1 MSGATHHTRL
11 MTFARRDDGQSL
23 VLAVLL
29 LLVLTIGTTATISTI
44 TSTQTMSTRDRQG
57 ARALNAAEAGLDLA
71 ANAVSASNGSP
82 PSGVQ
87 TTTVDNVGIQWK
99 ATQVSSS
106 STGSVWNVDVRATSG
121 NTVKVLREQVVSTVH
136 PGTPGA
142 PSSVYSYG
150 LYTGDSS
157 PAGNCATD
165 LTSTSYGNWITNG
178 GSGSGSAQIM
188 TPVWVNNSLC
198 LAGSGGVIIGNDDT
212 DLSHPVSLY
221 VQGNYYAKGVSTPVG
236 TATDRIFSS
245 TIAGGHCWVGKN
257 YATQVYCDNDKPVAQ
272 GGDPTSNPNS
282 KNGPGIYANSY
293 SSQPASIAKP
303 TVWETGAYNTTGPGP
318 VSGCGTGH
326 GQSQG
331 SLKFDNDSSPNAS
344 LASQNILNLSP
355 TKNFD
360 CRTYD
365 SNGNLIGQFTYVSGS
380 PGTLTINGTVFID
393 GSITFPGG
401 GSANQ
406 AKYLGRGTLYVDGTV
421 SFTNDGQL
429 CAAYYTDSSNVV
441 HNYTS
446 GSCLSPWTPT
456 ATDPMIE
463 IVALNHANLSTD
475 DTAQKSVAVNP
486 NIDGFS
492 MTGASRFQGIA
503 FVSGRFDAPSGS
515 AFPTGGV
522 ISDTAVVSGG
532 DSFGHIAAPPSS
544 APGAAATPA
553 SVTTWAITQSSWR
566 QCPAD
571 TSTFCS

>member
-1 MSGATHHTRL
+1 MSGATKQIRL
-11 MTFARRDDGQSL
+11 ATFARREDGQSL
-23 VLAVLL
+23 ILSIIV
-29 LLVLTIGTTATISTI
+29 LLVLTIGTTAVV
-44 TSTQTMSTRDRQG
+44 TSVMSGQSASTRDRQG

-71 ANAVSASNGSP
+71 ANAVTASNGSP

-87 TTTVDNVGIQWK
+87 STTVDGVTVLWQ

-106 STGSVWNVDVRATSG
+106 STGAVWNVDVRATQG
-121 NTVKVLREQVVSTVH
+121 KTAKVLREQVVSTVH

-142 PSSVYSYG
+142 PSSVYNYG
-150 LYTGDSS
+150 LYTGDPS

-165 LTSTSYGNWITNG
+165 LTSNSYGNWITNG

-188 TPVWVNNSLC
+188 TSVWVNNSLC
-198 LAGSGGVIIGNDDT
+198 IAGSGGVVIGNDVT
-212 DLSHPVSLY
+212 DPTHPISLY
-221 VQGNYYAKGVSTPVG
+221 VQGNYYAKGVTSPVG
-236 TATDRIFSS
+236 TDTNRITSS

-257 YATQVYCDNDKPVAQ
+257 YAAQVYCDNDKPVAQ
-272 GGDPTSNPNS
+272 GGDPTSNPND
-282 KNGPGIYANSY
+282 KNGPGIYANAY
-293 SSQPASIAKP
+293 SSQPATITKP
-303 TVWETGAYNTTGPGP
+303 TVWETGAYNTSGPGP

-331 SLKFDNDSSPNAS
+331 SLKFDNDSTPNAS
-344 LASQNILNLSP
+344 LAPQELLNLSP

-365 SNGNLIGQFTYVSGS
+365 ASGNLVGQLTYVSGS

-393 GSITFPGG
+393 GSLTFPGG
-401 GSANQ
+401 GISRQ
-406 AKYLGRGTLYVDGTV
+406 AKYVGQGTLYVDGTV

-429 CAAYYTDSSNVV
+429 CAAYYTDTSNVV

-463 IVALNHANLSTD
+463 IVALNHSNLTTNDTTQTST
-475 DTAQKSVAVNP
+475 AVNP
-486 NIDGFS
+486 NVDAFT
-492 MTGASRFQGIA
+492 MTGNSRFQGIA
-503 FVSGRFDAPSGS
+503 FVSGRFDAPGGS

-522 ISDTAVVSGG
+522 ISDTAVIAGG
-532 DSFGHIAAPPSS
+532 DSFGHIAAPPSG

-566 QCPAD
+566 QCP
-571 TSTFCS
+571 SGVSQFCS